1 MCSSD
6 LDVVGGRIE
15 AIIIS
20 PSAAEA
26 FIKSGKLR
34 MIGVTSKR
42 RFPGAENLAPISESV
57 PGVEFGGW
65 FTVSAPAGT
74 PQEIIQ
80 RVNRETAEFLAVPE
94 IDARIRGFGWFTS
107 GAGTPQSTGE
117 FWRSEREKWG
127 RIIREVG
134 IQPE

>member
-1 MCSSD
+1 MLFRS
-6 LDVVGGRIE
+6 
-15 AIIIS
+15 
-20 PSAAEA
+20 
-26 FIKSGKLR
+26 
-34 MIGVTSKR
+34 
-42 RFPGAENLAPISESV
+42 
-57 PGVEFGGW
+57 GVEFGGW

-74 PQEIIQ
+74 PQEVIQ
-80 RVNRETAEFLAVPE
+80 RVNRETAGFLAAPE